1 MLESRWIHRSVAGV
15 VSLAA
20 VVAIGA
26 TALAAG
32 PRPWSPPP
40 CAGPPNAP
48 ALAERGAA
56 TAWFRH
62 EPVLV
67 DGTLTRSEVVL
78 GSAAQRRPA
87 RLVLDAE
94 SFVAGPFG
102 DVLLVGTDDGRSS
115 RLSLVDVAAGCAW
128 PLATSDDVIRRATL
142 GPDGRTVFEMRVDR
156 ATRADLGIW
165 RRWLDGPGAVER
177 VLGPIAPDGRFGR
190 TFTTGFTWSQ
200 DGRGLAV
207 RSCGELACRVRV
219 LEPATGRHRSVADP
233 SLGDVVG
240 LDADRIVA
248 HAACRGLPCPLVSV
262 SLVDGTRIVLEP
274 VAGLATMTTLA
285 DGTSRVV
292 FERGAARLRAMGPD
306 GSAAQDLADLR
317 DGHRLVPADDR
328 SGSGAAV
335 PPGWIALAHGGR
347 IAPDRARATVIR
359 HIPDGR
365 TVELG
370 EVSR

>member
-26 TALAAG
+26 TTLAAG

-40 CAGPPNAP
+40 CAGPPSAP

-67 DGTLTRSEVVL
+67 DGSLASSEVVL
-78 GSAAQRRPA
+78 GSAAQDRPA
-87 RLVLDAE
+87 LLVLDAE

-102 DVLLVGTDDGRSS
+102 DVLLVGTDDGRTS
-115 RLSLVDVAAGCAW
+115 RLSLVDVAGACSW

-142 GPDGRTVFEMRVDR
+142 APDGRTVFEMRVDR

-165 RRWLDGPGAVER
+165 RRSLVGPGAVER
-177 VLGPIAPDGRFGR
+177 VLGPIAPDERFGR

-207 RSCGELACRVRV
+207 RSCGEVACRVRV
-219 LEPATGRHRSVADP
+219 LEPATGRHRLVADP

-240 LDADRIVA
+240 LDADRIVT

-262 SLVDGTRIVLEP
+262 SLVDGSRTVLEP
-274 VAGLATMTTLA
+274 LAGLATMTTMA

-292 FERGAARLRAMGPD
+292 FERGATRLRAMALD
-306 GSAAQDLADLR
+306 GGAAQNVGELR
-317 DGHRLVPADDR
+317 DGERLVAAEDR

-335 PPGWIALAHGGR
+335 PPGWISLAEGGR
-347 IAPDRARATVIR
+347 VAPDRPRATVIR

-370 EVSR
+370 EVNP